1 MNNSGIL
8 EELNESCRNTLVS
21 NLGIVF
27 TEISEDKIVATMPV
41 DNRTIQPMKIL
52 HGGAI
57 MALAE
62 TLGGAGSYALIDRS
76 KFYAVGLEIN
86 ANHVSSATSDMVT
99 GTGRLLH
106 KGKRTHV
113 WEILVKDKDGTL
125 LSAGRITNM
134 ILEK

>member
-8 EELNESCRNTLVS
+8 EELNESCRNTLIS
-21 NLGIVF
+21 TLGIVF
-27 TEISEDKIVATMPV
+27 TEVSEYKIVATMPV
-41 DNRTIQPMKIL
+41 DDRTMQPMKIL

-76 KFYAVGLEIN
+76 KYYAVGLEIN
-86 ANHVSSATSDMVT
+86 ANHVASATSDLVT